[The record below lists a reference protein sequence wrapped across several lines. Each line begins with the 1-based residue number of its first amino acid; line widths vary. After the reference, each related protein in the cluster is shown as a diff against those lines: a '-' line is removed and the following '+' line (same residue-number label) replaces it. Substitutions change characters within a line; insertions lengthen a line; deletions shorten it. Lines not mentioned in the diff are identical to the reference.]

1 MSHPTNEPMGELNEK
16 ESDGVYRAGTGTHGV
31 RFLRIRSDLA
41 GDWRRWTLDDGK
53 TIVFKKV

>member
-1 MSHPTNEPMGELNEK
+1 MPPTKEMLKELDPR

-31 RFLRIRSDLA
+31 RFLRIRADLA
-41 GDWRRWTLDDGK
+41 GDWRRWTLDDGE

>member
-1 MSHPTNEPMGELNEK
+1 MPTAGSIKELDPR

-31 RFLRIRSDLA
+31 MFLRIRNDLA
-41 GDWRRWTLDDGK
+41 GDWRRWTLDDGQ

>member
-1 MSHPTNEPMGELNEK
+1 MPPTKELMK
-16 ESDGVYRAGTGTHGV
+16 ELEERDSDGVYRAGTGTHGV

-53 TIVFKKV
+53 TIVFRKV

>member
-1 MSHPTNEPMGELNEK
+1 MSPTKELMK
-16 ESDGVYRAGTGTHGV
+16 ELEERDSDGVYRAGTATHGV

-53 TIVFKKV
+53 TIVFRKV